1 MAKRVF
7 QAASYTPT
15 ATADTTNLV
24 NSTYQC
30 IGASGATAG
39 LNVIEIYEGGQAS
52 ASSIN
57 IMQFARDVVLS
68 VASALVAPNSDG
80 PMDTRTAALAA
91 VPITNTLATTPP
103 QRSSAITAARLGLSL
118 NTFGGIVRWVAA
130 PGEEWGITGV
140 TVNIS
145 ESSLS
150 AFTGGSAGLM
160 SSHLVYE
167 PLISCGNMEDASDVE
182 MPFSWKKPLRA

>member
-7 QAASYTPT
+7 QVPTFTPT
-15 ATADTTNLV
+15 ATADTTNYA
-24 NSTYQC
+24 NNTFMA
-30 IGASGATAG
+30 IGASSATAG

-57 IMQFARDVVLS
+57 IMMFARDVVL
-68 VASALVAPNSDG
+68 AGTPTALAAPAGDG
-80 PMDTRTAALAA
+80 PMDSRTAALAA
-91 VPITNTLATTPP
+91 VPITYNFVTTTPN
-103 QRSSAITAARLGLSL
+103 QRTSATAQARLNLSL

-130 PGEEWGITGV
+130 PGEEWSITGV

-150 AFTGGSAGLM
+150 AFTGGSVGLLGA
-160 SSHLVYE
+160 HIVYE
-167 PLISCGNMEDASDVE
+167 P
-182 MPFSWKKPLRA
+182 F